1 MLFRVLWFVFVYLT
15 AGTVITSLCI
25 AIIGNDANKYDNKVI
40 TFSILVWPVML
51 AMIVFGLL
59 TGIAIKFGKNL
70 KKK

>member
-25 AIIGNDANKYDNKVI
+25 AILGNDANKYDNKVI

-59 TGIAIKFGKNL
+59 TGIAIKLGENL
-70 KKK
+70 TKK

>member
-15 AGTVITSLCI
+15 AGTVINCLCI
-25 AIIGNDANKYDNKVI
+25 AIIGDDANKYDNKVI

-59 TGIAIKFGKNL
+59 TGIAIKLGENL
-70 KKK
+70 TKK

>member
-15 AGTVITSLCI
+15 AGTVITGLCI
-25 AIIGNDANKYDNKVI
+25 AIIGDDANKYDNKVI

-59 TGIAIKFGKNL
+59 TGIAIKLGENL
-70 KKK
+70 TKK

>member
-15 AGTVITSLCI
+15 AGTVITGLCI
-25 AIIGNDANKYDNKVI
+25 AILGNDANKYENKVI

-59 TGIAIKFGKNL
+59 TGIAIKLGENL
-70 KKK
+70 TKK

>member
-25 AIIGNDANKYDNKVI
+25 AIIGDDANKYDNKVI

-59 TGIAIKFGKNL
+59 TGIAIKLGENL
-70 KKK
+70 TKK

>member
-25 AIIGNDANKYDNKVI
+25 AIIGDDANKYENKVI

-59 TGIAIKFGKNL
+59 TGIAIKLGENL
-70 KKK
+70 TKK

>member
-15 AGTVITSLCI
+15 AGTVITGLCI
-25 AIIGNDANKYDNKVI
+25 AILGDDANKYDNKVI

-59 TGIAIKFGKNL
+59 TGIAIKLGENL
-70 KKK
+70 TKK

>member
-15 AGTVITSLCI
+15 AGTVITGLCI
-25 AIIGNDANKYDNKVI
+25 AIIGDDANKYENKVI

-59 TGIAIKFGKNL
+59 TGIAIKLGENL
-70 KKK
+70 TKK